1 MQNKIP
7 YIYYFINEYNIEEL
21 TNLEKNIELIFRN
34 YEENPKIE
42 VIESIRKFCK
52 STKRN
57 FYLSNNIKLAL
68 KLGLDGV
75 YIPSFN
81 NKINFASK
89 YSLPS
94 KFKIIG
100 SAHNINEIRIKK
112 LQKCT
117 QIFLSPIFKTS
128 KAKKFLSI
136 PKFNLITLAQ
146 NSKFIALG
154 GINNNNFKKL
164 KLVKIKGFAGISWI
178 KKNGLSK
185 LRPFS
190 NLNLN

>member
-89 YSLPS
+89 
-94 KFKIIG
+94 
-100 SAHNINEIRIKK
+100 
-112 LQKCT
+112 
-117 QIFLSPIFKTS
+117 
-128 KAKKFLSI
+128 
-136 PKFNLITLAQ
+136 
-146 NSKFIALG
+146 
-154 GINNNNFKKL
+154 
-164 KLVKIKGFAGISWI
+164 
-178 KKNGLSK
+178 
-185 LRPFS
+185 
-190 NLNLN
+190 